1 MAETFSRPRFTQGGP
16 SATKTFVP
24 GGPVN
29 IYDGKRMR
37 KAIQRKTVDH
47 YTTMFRYLEHRKLQ
61 THVHDLPLL
70 EPDSQFTVNVRLFR
84 LTSCS
89 VDSSARTIALSNDIR
104 DDQIYSFFYE

>member
-16 SATKTFVP
+16 SSTRTFQP

-37 KAIQRKTVDH
+37 KAIQRKTIDH

-61 THVHDLPLL
+61 TDVYDLPLL
-70 EPDSQFTVNVRLFR
+70 EPDSQFTANVRPLR
-84 LTSCS
+84 MSLTF
-89 VDSSARTIALSNDIR
+89 D
-104 DDQIYSFFYE
+104 